1 MLTIILGNACVHLLH
16 MSPKESSSHA
26 RPTASF
32 SKRPLE
38 LTNAATPTI
47 PADLF
52 QPGDRAKVLIDKR
65 QQLQQAVFWGIPLLL
80 AMTGFL
86 PHHRNRSLPPP
97 LDALS
102 SRPRVRHLI
111 VTAASISPATGGV
124 MLDPTGPMG
133 S

>member
-1 MLTIILGNACVHLLH
+1 
-16 MSPKESSSHA
+16 MSPKESRSHT

-38 LTNAATPTI
+38 LANGATLTI
-47 PADLF
+47 LANLF
-52 QPGDRAKVLIDKR
+52 EPGDRAKVQIDERK
-65 QQLQQAVFWGIPLLL
+65 QLQQAVFWGIPLLL

-86 PHHRNRSLPPP
+86 PHHRNKSLPPP
-97 LDALS
+97 PDALS
-102 SRPRVRHLI
+102 SRPRACHLI
-111 VTAASISPATGGV
+111 VTTASISLATGGV